1 MGKVYDSLLSGTSGR
16 TGKIVVANMFGNEV
30 SKIRPRRRTSAPT
43 PKQQLIQQRMT
54 LSAEFM
60 QSYRGYAC
68 QHFGKRI
75 GMKSCYNLAMTNLM
89 SSFVIDHVAGTIT
102 PQYPAISFSR
112 GTLLAAVPLTLA
124 LPTPETLTVTWQDNS
139 AGDPD
144 RVSDWVQVLIAA
156 KDEPLTSFVEN
167 AAQRN
172 TGTYTANL
180 PAQMVGKDLHVWL
193 AFRDIAGELVSNS
206 VYAGTII

>member
-89 SSFVIDHVAGTIT
+89 SSFVIACCRNHH
-102 PQYPAISFSR
+102 
-112 GTLLAAVPLTLA
+112 AAVPGHLL
-124 LPTPETLTVTWQDNS
+124 L
-139 AGDPD
+139 
-144 RVSDWVQVLIAA
+144 
-156 KDEPLTSFVEN
+156 
-167 AAQRN
+167 QRN
-172 TGTYTANL
+172 PAGRRTPHPRPAHPGNPHGNL
-180 PAQMVGKDLHVWL
+180 
-193 AFRDIAGELVSNS
+193 AGQQCR
-206 VYAGTII
+206 